1 MTVDSDKL
9 ARLESHPLFQRLMQ
23 QPWEFDFFRAVW
35 LLERSFGDCMPVG
48 GRGPVSRE
56 LIRFRPHV
64 TVSFPSTDI
73 RRIKALPVD
82 LSSLPVFRAE
92 VTFLGLYGVSSP
104 LPVHYAV
111 QMFRTSEVQEGDIPV
126 SSKETESPRS
136 KDGDG
141 AKSDGI
147 AAGRSLADQS
157 RQASADAARDF
168 LDLFNHRLISFYYR
182 AWTKYRYDM
191 SFGMRE
197 RDVLTRYL
205 LWLIGVSV
213 DADVAALG
221 VPPLRLLRYAGIL
234 TQHPR
239 SAVSL
244 EGILSDYWEG
254 MLPIRVDQHV
264 GRWVPVPFED
274 LNTMGLANCRL
285 GEDMI
290 AGERVYDLSGAF
302 NVQIGPVDWQT
313 YQWFLPDGDAHAQTR
328 ALVKFFAA
336 DPLSYTIE
344 IRLKAGEVPET
355 RLSSDGTSGRLGL
368 TSWVRTK
375 DVPETSVSFTE
386 LSCAASRFGAQ
397 RGTPS
402 AARSTQTS
410 HADGSG
416 AADRV
421 HVTPGAG
428 RRVG

>member
-1 MTVDSDKL
+1 MDARDKL
-9 ARLESHPLFQRLMQ
+9 ARLESHPLFRRLVQ

-35 LLERSFGDCMPVG
+35 LLERCVEDCMPVG
-48 GRGPVSRE
+48 GRGPVAKE
-56 LIRFRPHV
+56 LMRFRPHL

-73 RRIKALPVD
+73 RRIRVLPSD
-82 LSSLPVFRAE
+82 LSKSPVFRAE

-111 QMFRTSEVQEGDIPV
+111 QMFRTSEVQEGDIPAI
-126 SSKETESPRS
+126 SKDAESP
-136 KDGDG
+136 KP
-141 AKSDGI
+141 AVSDR
-147 AAGRSLADQS
+147 ASSDVATSSRSLSDPS
-157 RQASADAARDF
+157 RQASTDAARDF
-168 LDLFNHRLISFYYR
+168 LDIINHRMISFYYR

-191 SFGMRE
+191 AFGMRE

-213 DADVAALG
+213 DTDAAALG
-221 VPPLRLLRYAGIL
+221 VPPIRLLRYAGIL

-264 GRWVPVPFED
+264 GRWVPVPLED
-274 LNTMGLANCRL
+274 MNSMGLANCRL

-302 NVQIGPVDWQT
+302 NVQIGPVNWQT
-313 YQWFLPDGDAHAQTR
+313 YQWLLPDGEAHAQTR

-410 HADGSG
+410 HADGVG

-428 RRVG
+428 RTVG